1 MAAED
6 AIRDLLPTLW
16 RPEPGAEGLLP
27 NLIRVTGAGL
37 SRARIDAGN
46 TMQAHWSRFGDYAP
60 ISPFVAAFRKEAGLP
75 VLLPADAEVEAHPYL
90 DDLARLAGLLALV
103 PYTDPAA
110 ARETVEQFRRRV
122 LGTVAL
128 WRGGVSTPAALRQ
141 AARLALSGTPERAV
155 SVEEFAPGA
164 TLSQTA
170 ATRGSPGGLVGPL
183 MRWRI
188 DASTLAPVPP
198 EIFIE
203 GATPEP
209 GRIDIADHPVIERFD
224 PATGTGIGILYNGV
238 VEPGQ
243 VLALRPTYSSWLG
256 GETGLRRAMSLPDD
270 MPDDIPANPTALGP
284 WAAAAGA
291 PAGHVAALAT
301 GPDGALWAAVNDA
314 GDGQLWQLTASGWT
328 QAFSGLPVLRC
339 LLADGITLL
348 LGHGNGLAR
357 LTVFGSPPTLAPDPA
372 TATGAAVHALAR
384 AGDGTIWAAT
394 ATGAATIGPGDTLV
408 AVGPGARAETETALA
423 AVLAEPDGIVT
434 LGGAAGLFRFD
445 ARAGT
450 WHVYR
455 GDSLD
460 ETVPDWLPWDAA
472 SDALPADEDVFLPP
486 VTALLRGPDTL
497 LWIGTEYGLAA
508 WGAHRIRNTY
518 ATRLR
523 AFPALGTGTIHA
535 LAQDERGRIWAG
547 TDRGLLVHD
556 GVDWFE
562 ADTALT
568 RLPRPAPEDPGSGW
582 RFDRT
587 GGAWQFAG
595 ATGTGFA
602 AQSPAVITADNA
614 AVTALHW
621 TDGAEA
627 RLGTLTGDGFAVD
640 GGATPAALRLR
651 VKPSPDR
658 IAEGGLPAIPRLAP
672 GMTHW
677 RYLREEEPAPP
688 APSSFPAW
696 TREGRLLTPPA
707 ERTAPWEG
715 RYLSSK
721 ERAMLDQVFAF
732 NPAAR
737 VTFRWQPRAPFSITV
752 RLDRPDPAETLPGA
766 VLDRVFEAADRV
778 RPAAAQ
784 LRLAFGDP
792 VVRGD

>member
-6 AIRDLLPTLW
+6 AIRELLPTLW
-16 RPEPGAEGLLP
+16 RPEPEAKGLLP
-27 NLIRVTGAGL
+27 DLVRATGAGL

-75 VLLPADAEVEAHPYL
+75 VLLPSDAEVEEHPYL

-103 PYTDPAA
+103 PYTDPASS
-110 ARETVEQFRRRV
+110 RETVEQFRRRV

-141 AARLALSGTPERAV
+141 AARLALSGTSERAV

-164 TLSQTA
+164 SLSLKA
-170 ATRGSPGGLVGPL
+170 STRGIPKGLVGPL
-183 MRWRI
+183 MRWNI
-188 DASTLAPVPP
+188 DARTLAPVSP

-203 GATPEP
+203 GAIPAP
-209 GRIDIADHPVIERFD
+209 GRIDMANHPVIERFD
-224 PATGTGIGILYNGV
+224 PATGTGVGILYDGGL
-238 VEPGQ
+238 EPGQ
-243 VLALRPTYSSWLG
+243 VLALRPTCSSWLG
-256 GETGLRRAMSLPDD
+256 SETGLRTATSLPGDT
-270 MPDDIPANPTALGP
+270 PANPTAPGP

-291 PAGHVAALAT
+291 PPGHVTALAT
-301 GPDGALWAAVNDA
+301 GPDGALWVTVNNS
-314 GDGQLWQLTASGWT
+314 GDGQLWRLTATGWT
-328 QAFSGLPVLRC
+328 QAFAGLPVPHC
-339 LLADGITLL
+339 LLVDGNEML
-348 LGHGNGLAR
+348 LGHENGLAR
-357 LTVFGSPPTLAPDPA
+357 LAVFGSPPTLTPDPA
-372 TATGAAVHALAR
+372 TSTGAAVHALAR

-394 ATGAATIGPGDTLV
+394 ATGAATIGPGDTLD
-408 AVGPGARAETETALA
+408 AVEPGARPETETALS

-434 LGGAAGLFRFD
+434 FGGAAGLFRFD

-460 ETVPDWLPWDAA
+460 ETAPDWLPWDAA
-472 SDALPADEDVFLPP
+472 NDALPADEDVFLPP

-497 LWIGTEYGLAA
+497 LWIGTESGLAA

-523 AFPALGTGTIHA
+523 AYPALGTDPVHA
-535 LAQDERGRIWAG
+535 LALDERGRIWAG

-556 GVDWFE
+556 GFDWFE
-562 ADTALT
+562 EDTALA
-568 RLPRPAPEDPGSGW
+568 RLPRLASEDPGSGW

-587 GGAWQFAG
+587 GGAWQFAD

-602 AQSPAVITADNA
+602 AQSPAVITADNG
-614 AVTALHW
+614 AVTAVNW

-627 RLGTLTGDGFAVD
+627 RLGTLTNGDFTED
-640 GGATPAALRLR
+640 SGATPAALRLR

-658 IAEGGLPAIPRLAP
+658 IAEGGLPAIPRLTP
-672 GMTHW
+672 GTNHW

-688 APSSFPAW
+688 TPSSFPAW
-696 TREGRLLTPPA
+696 TREGRLLTLPTESA
-707 ERTAPWEG
+707 APWEG
-715 RYLSSK
+715 RYLSKK

-732 NPAAR
+732 KPAAR

-766 VLDRVFEAADRV
+766 VLDRVFDAADRV
-778 RPAAAQ
+778 RPAAAR
-784 LRLAFGDP
+784 LRLAFGES
-792 VVRGD
+792 VERGD